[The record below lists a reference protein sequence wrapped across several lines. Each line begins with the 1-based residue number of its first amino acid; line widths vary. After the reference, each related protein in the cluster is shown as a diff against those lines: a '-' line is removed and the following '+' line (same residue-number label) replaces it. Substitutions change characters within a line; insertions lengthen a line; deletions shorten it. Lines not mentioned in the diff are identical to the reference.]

1 MRKNASIFF
10 MEKIKS
16 IIVWGDSILKGVIS
30 NGDSKDFEITA
41 NDSLS
46 LFGKKFE
53 IQILN
58 KSIYGA
64 TIQKLQR
71 TQQKNLRAGMN
82 AEFGIIE
89 SGSNDCD
96 YEWSEVC
103 KSPDAP
109 HDAKCP
115 ISEFCQILEEM
126 ILAARQNKITP
137 LVITPPPLVTKWWFK
152 NICMGL
158 DEKIILN
165 FLGGEI
171 ENLFRNQES
180 HSDAMKN
187 VARKLNA
194 QIIDVRAEFL
204 AQGDFE
210 KFMCLDGIHP
220 NEKGHEFMAEIF
232 EREFPRLKKEF

>member
-1 MRKNASIFF
+1 

-16 IIVWGDSILKGVIS
+16 MIAWGDSILKGIVS
-30 NGDSKDFEITA
+30 NGNSKDFEITP

-46 LFGKKFE
+46 LVGNKLG
-53 IQILN
+53 IQIAN

-64 TIQKLQR
+64 TIQKLWR
-71 TQQKNLRAGMN
+71 TQQKNFRAGIA

-96 YEWSEVC
+96 YEWSEIC
-103 KSPDAP
+103 ESPDAP
-109 HDAKCP
+109 RVQKCP
-115 ISEFCQILEEM
+115 LDEFRKILEEM
-126 ILAARQNKITP
+126 ILDSRQNKITP
-137 LVITPPPLVTKWWFK
+137 IVITPPPLVTKWWFK
-152 NICMGL
+152 NICLGL
-158 DEKIILN
+158 DEKIISD
-165 FLGGEI
+165 FLGGEK
-171 ENLFRNQES
+171 EKLFRSQDLYSE
-180 HSDAMKN
+180 AAKN
-187 VARKLNA
+187 VAQNLNA

-220 NEKGHEFMAEIF
+220 NEKGHEFMARIF